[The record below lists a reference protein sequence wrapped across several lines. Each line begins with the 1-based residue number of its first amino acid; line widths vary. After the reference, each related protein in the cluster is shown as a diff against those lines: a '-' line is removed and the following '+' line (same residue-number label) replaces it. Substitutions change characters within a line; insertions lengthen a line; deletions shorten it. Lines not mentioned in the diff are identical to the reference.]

1 MRTTAS
7 GADKR
12 RTFPYIT
19 SSRTYQTIGSKAV
32 IYTYLIGSSYDLVIY
47 VCNPHHHDNFSFK
60 KTGQYPSDY
69 IKPNIG
75 AGKEKKEL
83 LEMQ

>member
-1 MRTTAS
+1 M
-7 GADKR
+7 
-12 RTFPYIT
+12 
-19 SSRTYQTIGSKAV
+19 

-60 KTGQYPSDY
+60 KTSQYPSDY